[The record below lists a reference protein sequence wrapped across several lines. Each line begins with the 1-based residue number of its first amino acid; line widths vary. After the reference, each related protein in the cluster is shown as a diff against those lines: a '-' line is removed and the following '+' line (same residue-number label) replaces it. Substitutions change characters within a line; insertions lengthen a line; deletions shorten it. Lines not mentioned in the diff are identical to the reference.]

1 MNWPTPKFLIL
12 TQNNQFS
19 KRKLFL
25 HPFERTTHLLHS
37 VGPPKKEISTQ
48 KILTLTRKNEKK
60 KKKSRP
66 PERANFLPNKSF
78 FYTYLKKK

>member
-37 VGPPKKEISTQ
+37 VGPPTKEISTQ

-60 KKKSRP
+60 KKKNHVHLKEP
-66 PERANFLPNKSF
+66 IFCLIKVF
-78 FYTYLKKK
+78 FILT